1 VSERWTGRSVPP
13 REGRELVA
21 GRGRYVDNLPFRD
34 VLYMAVVRSP
44 FAHATIRSVDVAS
57 ALAVPGVVAAFS
69 GEDLRGDWAGPL
81 PVIWRVDEDA
91 NVPEHWPLA
100 VDVARFAGDGIAVV
114 VGETPAA
121 AEDGAEVVAP
131 DLEPLPSV
139 VEVEAAL
146 ENGAPLVHPEFGS
159 NRCFSLSLAHGRD
172 MDELFAEAEV
182 VVSRTFRQQRILGS
196 PMEPRGVV
204 AEPGPAGDFVLWT
217 STQIPHIVKRTL
229 APCVGIPEHQLRV
242 VAPDVGGG
250 FGVKLN
256 VYAEEALALA
266 LARRLGRPV
275 KWIEQRT
282 EHAHATAH
290 ARAQHQRVELA
301 ATREGRVLGIRVSVL
316 ASLGAYLQLETP
328 GIPIIGR
335 LLFGGAYAVEGYAY
349 DCTGVFTNQTPTGAY
364 RGAGRPE
371 AIYAIERMM
380 DVLARAVGRDPV
392 EIRRMNFLPDGQMI
406 ENAMGIPY
414 DSIEFGKSLDRALE
428 MIGYEELRAQQD
440 DRRRSRARRQLGI
453 GIASYVD
460 SAGLGPSAVL
470 ARTLYEQ
477 GGWEFGSVRVLPGGT
492 VEVLTGTNPQGQG
505 HETVFA
511 QVVADALGV
520 ELEDIR
526 VLHGDTAL
534 VPMGTG
540 TFSSRS
546 LIVGG
551 TAILRAAER
560 VVEKATRIAAHLL
573 EVAEEDVR
581 FSGGRF
587 AVAGAPGRG
596 LSLAEVAHA
605 AHVAWSLP
613 EGIEPG
619 LQESAVFDP
628 PDWTYPFG
636 THAAV
641 VEVDLESGAVEVV
654 RYVAVDDCGN
664 VINPMIVE
672 GQVHGG
678 IAQGIGQA
686 LFEEARYSIEGQLET
701 GSFMTYLIP
710 GATEL
715 PNFELDRTV
724 TTTPLNPLGAKGV
737 GEAGTIGAPPAIM
750 NAVHDALETED
761 EIDMPA
767 SPERVWQVLRRA
779 AGSERHTRA
788 GA

>member
-1 VSERWTGRSVPP
+1 
-13 REGRELVA
+13 
-21 GRGRYVDNLPFRD
+21 
-34 VLYMAVVRSP
+34 
-44 FAHATIRSVDVAS
+44 
-57 ALAVPGVVAAFS
+57 
-69 GEDLRGDWAGPL
+69 
-81 PVIWRVDEDA
+81 
-91 NVPEHWPLA
+91 
-100 VDVARFAGDGIAVV
+100 
-114 VGETPAA
+114 
-121 AEDGAEVVAP
+121 
-131 DLEPLPSV
+131 
-139 VEVEAAL
+139 
-146 ENGAPLVHPEFGS
+146 
-159 NRCFSLSLAHGRD
+159 
-172 MDELFAEAEV
+172 
-182 VVSRTFRQQRILGS
+182 
-196 PMEPRGVV
+196 
-204 AEPGPAGDFVLWT
+204 
-217 STQIPHIVKRTL
+217 
-229 APCVGIPEHQLRV
+229 
-242 VAPDVGGG
+242 
-250 FGVKLN
+250 
-256 VYAEEALALA
+256 
-266 LARRLGRPV
+266 
-275 KWIEQRT
+275 
-282 EHAHATAH
+282 
-290 ARAQHQRVELA
+290 
-301 ATREGRVLGIRVSVL
+301 
-316 ASLGAYLQLETP
+316 
-328 GIPIIGR
+328 
-335 LLFGGAYAVEGYAY
+335 
-349 DCTGVFTNQTPTGAY
+349 
-364 RGAGRPE
+364 
-371 AIYAIERMM
+371 
-380 DVLARAVGRDPV
+380 
-392 EIRRMNFLPDGQMI
+392 
-406 ENAMGIPY
+406 
-414 DSIEFGKSLDRALE
+414 
-428 MIGYEELRAQQD
+428 
-440 DRRRSRARRQLGI
+440 
-453 GIASYVD
+453 
-460 SAGLGPSAVL
+460 
-470 ARTLYEQ
+470 
-477 GGWEFGSVRVLPGGT
+477 
-492 VEVLTGTNPQGQG
+492 LTGTNPQGQG

-581 FSGGRF
+581 FSDGRF

-715 PNFELDRTV
+715 PSFELDRTV

-779 AGSERHTRA
+779 AGSERDTRSEA
-788 GA
+788 